1 VPVAAAAAG
10 VDTGAAVV
18 TAGWGVR
25 AGVAETGAG
34 VAAGVWDCGA
44 VEVQPARNAVAS
56 RSPHTIPIRIRL
68 FLLDDGFIGII
79 PLNTTLLVMVT

>member
-1 VPVAAAAAG
+1 VPVVAATAG

-18 TAGWGVR
+18 TRGWGVG

-56 RSPHTIPIRIRL
+56 RSTHTIPIRIRL
-68 FLLDDGFIGII
+68 VLVKDCFIGII
-79 PLNTTLLVMVT
+79 P